1 MQNQRES
8 KKQNLEYSKELAGIA
23 QAQRAEGIEDV
34 KGGYDIYGKQ
44 LTRDIQLAQA
54 NKPNAAREYAYNHRD
69 VMKAKGDPRS
79 EKELINEGLLIHL
92 REATKYDP
100 AMRGIDIRGG
110 QLGVDREEQL
120 RKQREDEAKTDKQ
133 LYDNARMALGGHKD
147 SSDKARR
154 KFEKDYPTP
163 ESKLNA
169 INTLVN
175 KYKKLGT
182 PGATAEDLSTTQP
195 KPKVNSNAASKLQPG
210 FVILPTPQ

>member
-1 MQNQRES
+1 
-8 KKQNLEYSKELAGIA
+8 LAGIA

-69 VMKAKGDPRS
+69 IMKAKGDPRS

-110 QLGVDREEQL
+110 QLGVDRAELL
-120 RKQREDEAKTDKQ
+120 RKQEEDE
-133 LYDNARMALGGHKD
+133 
-147 SSDKARR
+147 
-154 KFEKDYPTP
+154 
-163 ESKLNA
+163 
-169 INTLVN
+169 
-175 KYKKLGT
+175 KKLIRDARIDAKNELKNTINFKVSNEELQNKMINDRAAQLIKDRT
-182 PGATAEDLSTTQP
+182 PLP
-195 KPKVNSNAASKLQPG
+195 KGQNKPSNPAQDKRTIPPPPPG
-210 FVILPTPQ
+210 YTPQ